1 MRYRGEFLVMLSM
14 FFFTL
19 YSAELDPALAIAVA
33 PEAVGE
39 G

>member
-1 MRYRGEFLVMLSM
+1 MLSM
-14 FFFTL
+14 FFLTL
-19 YSAELDPALAIAVA
+19 NLAELDRALAIAVA